1 MCLRVCEERDGWGVM
16 GVADTVV
23 AVYMKIRN
31 WAPDDIVV
39 MSDHM
44 SLVTS
49 WQSKKVW
56 LLHGMGHQ
64 PMAYYVHV

>member
-1 MCLRVCEERDGWGVM
+1 M

-23 AVYMKIRN
+23 GVYVKIRN
-31 WAPDDIVV
+31 WVQGDVVV

-49 WQSKKVW
+49 WQNKKVW
-56 LLHGMGHQ
+56 LLHGMG
-64 PMAYYVHV
+64 PTGLLCSCID

>member
-1 MCLRVCEERDGWGVM
+1 M

-23 AVYMKIRN
+23 GVYVKIRN
-31 WAPDDIVV
+31 WVQDDVVV

-49 WQSKKVW
+49 
-56 LLHGMGHQ
+56 
-64 PMAYYVHV
+64 